1 MGRSTINRGDDPA
14 AARLGAR
21 FCGHIFGWLSV
32 MRELR
37 RRARAEQSP
46 PRFDPCLPRL
56 ADKPPAGPGWI
67 HAIKH
72 DGFRILAHR
81 QGRAVRLMTRN
92 GNDLAGRFPQI
103 VEAVLS
109 LSVRSCVIDGEAIV
123 TDDKGLAGF
132 DLIRGYHHHA
142 GAELC
147 AFDMIE
153 LDGADLRRSRIEERK
168 RALSKLLG
176 RFQPGIVV
184 NEYFEGD
191 GAIIYKR
198 ACALGCEGIVS
209 KRLGTPYRAGR
220 SAYWLKIKNPTAPAV
235 RRLKEEDWN

>member
-1 MGRSTINRGDDPA
+1 
-14 AARLGAR
+14 
-21 FCGHIFGWLSV
+21 

-37 RRARAEQSP
+37 RRVRAEQSP
-46 PRFDPCLPRL
+46 VRFDPCLPRV
-56 ADKPPAGPGWI
+56 ADKPPAGVGWI
-67 HAIKH
+67 HEIKH

-81 QGRAVRLMTRN
+81 TGRAVRLMTRN

-109 LSVRSCVIDGEAIV
+109 LRVQSCVIDGEAIV
-123 TDDKGLAGF
+123 TDDKGLAVF
-132 DLIRGYHHHA
+132 DLLRGRQHHA

-153 LDGADLRRSRIEERK
+153 LDGDDLRRQTIQERK
-168 RALSKLLG
+168 RALSRLLG
-176 RFQPGIVV
+176 RFQHGIVA

-191 GAIIYKR
+191 GAIIYKH

-220 SAYWLKIKNPTAPAV
+220 SAHWLKIKNPEAPAV
-235 RRLKEEDWN
+235 RRLEAEDWS